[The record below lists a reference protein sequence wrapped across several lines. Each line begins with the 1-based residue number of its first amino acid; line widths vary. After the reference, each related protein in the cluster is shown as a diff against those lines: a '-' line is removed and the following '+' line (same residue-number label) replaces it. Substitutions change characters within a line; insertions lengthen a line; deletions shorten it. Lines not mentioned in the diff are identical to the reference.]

1 MKHRAIGVLL
11 IIGVLFACS
20 KKLGEKDY
28 YDLAN
33 QYMAKEDWK
42 QAEAYFE
49 KIVQE
54 FPNGMYTSKALF
66 MVGFINANYLNNY
79 DKAREYYQKFIDRYP
94 NHELADDAKYE
105 LENMGKNIDD
115 LPFLKDETL
124 QEGQAKVD
132 ETTQ

>member
-1 MKHRAIGVLL
+1 MKHRAFGFLL
-11 IIGVLFACS
+11 ILGLVIACG
-20 KKLGEKDY
+20 KKMGEKEY

-33 QYMAKEDWK
+33 QSMAKEDWK

-49 KIVQE
+49 KIVRE

-79 DKAREYYQKFIDRYP
+79 EKAKEFYRQFIDRYP
-94 NHELADDAKYE
+94 NHELADDARYE
-105 LENMGKNIDD
+105 LENMGKNIDE
-115 LPFLKDETL
+115 LPFLKEEKL
-124 QEGQAKVD
+124 QTGQAKMD